1 MKMQLETIES
11 WVKSLKPGEAFTI
24 KDLPSGVSRG
34 MGDVTLSRMAK
45 KGVIRRVARGVYD
58 IPQWNQLLKKE
69 VAVDVDK
76 VAHAIA
82 RRFGW
87 TIRPSDESAV
97 NALGLSTQI
106 SASYVYVTTGP
117 SKKYVIDGSP
127 VSFVHRCN
135 REMMLGVTAA
145 RDVVRALKGLG
156 KEYATPEIVAQMAR
170 RYSDREWEDICAA
183 SKSVSEW
190 ILELLHAELKARNV
204 RNAK

>member
-1 MKMQLETIES
+1 MEMQLKTIES
-11 WVKSLKPGEAFTI
+11 WVKSMKPGEVFTI
-24 KDLPSGVSRG
+24 KDLPSGISRG
-34 MGDVTLSRMAK
+34 MGDVTLSRMART
-45 KGVIRRVARGVYD
+45 GVIRRVARGVYD
-58 IPQWNQLLKKE
+58 VPQWNQLLQKE

-82 RRFGW
+82 RKFGW

-97 NALGLSTQI
+97 NVMGLSTQLP
-106 SASYVYVTTGP
+106 ASYIYITTGP
-117 SKKYVIDGSP
+117 SKKYVVDGCP

-135 REMMLGVTAA
+135 REMILEFPAA

-156 KEYATPEIVAQMAR
+156 KAYATPEIVAQMAR
-170 RYSDREWEDICAA
+170 RYSDREWEAICEA

-190 ILELLHAELKARNV
+190 ILELLHVELKKRRG

>member
-1 MKMQLETIES
+1 
-11 WVKSLKPGEAFTI
+11 
-24 KDLPSGVSRG
+24 
-34 MGDVTLSRMAK
+34 
-45 KGVIRRVARGVYD
+45 
-58 IPQWNQLLKKE
+58 
-69 VAVDVDK
+69 VDVDK

-97 NALGLSTQI
+97 NAMGLSTQI

-117 SKKYVIDGSP
+117 SRKYVIDGSP

-135 REMMLGVTAA
+135 REMMLGVAAA

-170 RYSDREWEDICAA
+170 RYSDREWEDICTA

-190 ILELLHAELKARNV
+190 ILELLHAELKARSV